1 MIRDYPL
8 AVGAAALLIG
18 ASLGM
23 AVPETERENE
33 WMGEARE
40 GALQRAQD
48 AASEAVGR
56 VKDAATEV
64 VGRATSGD

>member
-1 MIRDYPL
+1 MVRDYPL

-23 AVPETERENE
+23 VVPETERENE

-40 GALQRAQD
+40 NALRRAQD
-48 AASEAVGR
+48 AASDAVDR
-56 VKDAATEV
+56 VKDAAAEIVT
-64 VGRATSGD
+64 GAAQST